1 MGSVAGNVMIGAL
14 VAVIIVGFLEYFY
27 WRKRDKEARE
37 NTELLKA
44 IAKKWVLAKLNT
56 KIPS

>member
-1 MGSVAGNVMIGAL
+1 MIGAL

>member
-1 MGSVAGNVMIGAL
+1 VGSVAGNVMIGAL